1 MVQKRRPGRSFPL
14 PKPSGPRTPVAAGNG
29 EREMECT
36 VGSASRQVRLYSYDS
51 GDKSAAQLPG
61 CRTDGVTVVQNN
73 DVRCVDVS
81 VWRGVPF

>member
-1 MVQKRRPGRSFPL
+1 
-14 PKPSGPRTPVAAGNG
+14 
-29 EREMECT
+29 MECT